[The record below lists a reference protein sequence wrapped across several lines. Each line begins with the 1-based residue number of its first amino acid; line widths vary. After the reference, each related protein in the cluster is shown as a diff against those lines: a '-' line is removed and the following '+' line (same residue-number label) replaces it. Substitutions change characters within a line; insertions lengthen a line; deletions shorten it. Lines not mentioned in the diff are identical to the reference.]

1 MSQSYPSVS
10 LFSDG
15 NVPDGSERFD
25 VFAQLKNVTIERI
38 VSSGSQPIASF
49 LQDHDEWVLLVSGEA
64 EMTINGEHVSLK
76 AGDTLH
82 LPAGVAHEV
91 LKTSMHALW
100 LAVHVR

>member
-1 MSQSYPSVS
+1 MEFGPLRN
-10 LFSDG
+10 LFEFSE
-15 NVPDGSERFD
+15 VPHGTETCETLLEKR
-25 VFAQLKNVTIERI
+25 NVTIERI
-38 VSSGSQPIASF
+38 VSSGTQPVASF

-64 EMTINGEHVSLK
+64 EMTVNGEHVLLK

-91 LKTSMHALW
+91 LKTSAHALW